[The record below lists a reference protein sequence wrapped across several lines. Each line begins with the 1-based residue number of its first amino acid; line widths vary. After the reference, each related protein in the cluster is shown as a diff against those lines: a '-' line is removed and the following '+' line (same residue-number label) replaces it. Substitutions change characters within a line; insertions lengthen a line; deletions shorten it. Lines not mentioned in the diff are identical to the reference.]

1 MRKAWKE
8 RRPCI
13 NFLRQGAAAPDRGGI
28 AVDAEA
34 LAARPRQQLF
44 GIAAAAEGSIDI
56 DGVVARLENRHDL
69 FEHHRQMGALH
80 EAPPIRVAR
89 ARAMRASRTGSN
101 PSRSQIWNFWIIP
114 TKVTRSLM
122 PAWAMNSSGKRTRPS
137 SSKFRNWLSPTT
149 AWACAS

>member
-1 MRKAWKE
+1 GR
-8 RRPCI
+8 
-13 NFLRQGAAAPDRGGI
+13 GI
-28 AVDAEA
+28 AVDTED
-34 LAARPRQQLF
+34 LAARPRQQRL
-44 GIAAAAEGSIDI
+44 GIAPTAKGPVDI
-56 DGVVARLENRHDL
+56 DGVIARLEDRHDL

-101 PSRSQIWNFWIIP
+101 PSGSQIWNFWIIP

-122 PAWAMNSSGKRTRPS
+122 PAWAMNSSGIRTRPS